1 MPEGKS
7 RLELSVPEKGR
18 LEKEESMKKKPI
30 KIANEM
36 EDDLLAEYDLDSL
49 PIVER
54 GPGHYAKSK
63 IIQLH
68 RVTLE
73 PDVAKIFPDDASVN
87 QALRLLIQAREI
99 GTKAA

>member
-1 MPEGKS
+1 MPEERI
-7 RLELSVPEKGR
+7 RLELLAREKR
-18 LEKEESMKKKPI
+18 RRVKEESMKKKPI
-30 KIANEM
+30 KIVNEM
-36 EDDLLAEYDLDSL
+36 EDDLLPEYDLDKL
-49 PIVER
+49 PIIER

-63 IIQLH
+63 IVQIH

-99 GTKAA
+99 GVKAA